1 MPAAAP
7 SHVPPPA
14 LSHQLTPSAGGAPRP
29 QVAETFALAAGE
41 GGPPLGEV
49 ATLDTCVTVVDAAN
63 LMANL

>member
-1 MPAAAP
+1 MLAH
-7 SHVPPPA
+7 SRNC
-14 LSHQLTPSAGGAPRP
+14 LSCSFPCSRP

-41 GGPPLGEV
+41 GGPPLADV